1 MRQCAMTTVR
11 LPIAVA
17 PAGKEG
23 ESSDHTICTFICNTL
38 VVGNNSV
45 LASAD
50 FGAEIQRCRNAEA
63 PVMTPRTS
71 AFRQR

>member
-23 ESSDHTICTFICNTL
+23 ESSDTL

-50 FGAEIQRCRNAEA
+50 FGAEIQRCRNAEVRGVITGA
-63 PVMTPRTS
+63 S